1 LNEKT
6 EKEII
11 EVLGA
16 VYQRADWRKI
26 TGRGRISKYDVFAH
40 RVKSAAYQENV
51 KKFLEKL
58 CHGLGLQ
65 SVNVNPQVIADLD
78 EHKDQVL
85 KALREET
92 IYYILCASKM
102 GKEVKKKN
110 ENS

>member
-1 LNEKT
+1 MNEKI
-6 EKEII
+6 ENEII
-11 EVLGA
+11 EVLNA
-16 VYQRADWRKI
+16 VYQRADWKKI
-26 TGRGRISKYDVFAH
+26 TGHGRISKYDVFAH

-78 EHKDQVL
+78 KHRDQVL

-92 IYYILCASKM
+92 IYYILCASKS
-102 GKEVKKKN
+102 KKK
-110 ENS
+110 EGGEKEK